1 MRELNRITFDSNIMQ
16 GQACIRG
23 MRIPVSLVVNLLSN
37 GRSEDQIISDYPDL
51 EPEDVRQSLKYAA
64 RMTREAE
71 TGKGEVINPLDGHI
85 AITPGVVSGE
95 PRIAGRRI
103 KVRHIVVWHQRMGMT
118 FDEIADE
125 YQLELADIHAALAY
139 YFIHR
144 EAIDEDIRDYDS
156 FNEALEKA
164 SSYEDKQ
171 RLLTSWEW
179 PDRYGSTQTSTS
191 QEPS

>member
-1 MRELNRITFDSNIMQ
+1 MRNLNRITFDPEVMQ

-37 GRSEDQIISDYPDL
+37 GRSEDQIISDFPDL
-51 EPEDVRQSLKYAA
+51 ELEDIRQSLKYAV
-64 RMTREAE
+64 RLTRESE
-71 TGKGEVINPLDGHI
+71 TDKGEIINPLDGHI

-103 KVRHIVVWHQRMGMT
+103 KVRHIVVWHERMGMT
-118 FDEIADE
+118 LNEIADE
-125 YQLELADIHAALAY
+125 YELELADIHAALAY

-144 EAIDEDIRDYDS
+144 EAIDQDIRDYDS

-164 SSYEDKQ
+164 SSYEEKQ
-171 RLLTSWEW
+171 KLLTSYQW
-179 PDRYGSTQTSTS
+179 PERYGSTQTSMS
-191 QEPS
+191 QGP

>member
-1 MRELNRITFDSNIMQ
+1 MRDLNRITFDPEVMQ

-37 GRSEDQIISDYPDL
+37 GRSEDQIISDFPDL
-51 EPEDVRQSLKYAA
+51 ELEDIRQSLKYAV
-64 RMTREAE
+64 RLTRESE
-71 TGKGEVINPLDGHI
+71 TDKGEIINPLDGHI

-103 KVRHIVVWHQRMGMT
+103 KVRHIVVWHERMGMT
-118 FDEIADE
+118 LDEIADE
-125 YQLELADIHAALAY
+125 YELELADIHAALAY

-144 EAIDEDIRDYDS
+144 EAIDQDIRDYDS

-164 SSYEDKQ
+164 SSYEEKQ
-171 RLLTSWEW
+171 KLLTSWEW
-179 PDRYGSTQTSTS
+179 PDRYGSTRTRTSPGRS
-191 QEPS
+191 

>member
-1 MRELNRITFDSNIMQ
+1 MRDLNRITFDPEVMQ

-37 GRSEDQIISDYPDL
+37 GRSEDQIISDFPDIEL
-51 EPEDVRQSLKYAA
+51 EDIRQSLKYAV
-64 RMTREAE
+64 RLTRESE
-71 TGKGEVINPLDGHI
+71 TDKGEIINPLDGHI

-103 KVRHIVVWHQRMGMT
+103 KVRHIVVWHERMGMT
-118 FDEIADE
+118 LDEIADE
-125 YQLELADIHAALAY
+125 YELELADIHAALAY

-144 EAIDEDIRDYDS
+144 EAIDQDIRDYDS

-164 SSYEDKQ
+164 SSYEEKQ
-171 RLLTSWEW
+171 KLLTSWEW
-179 PDRYGSTQTSTS
+179 PERYGSTQTSMS
-191 QEPS
+191 QGP

>member
-23 MRIPVSLVVNLLSN
+23 MRIPVSLVVNLLAN
-37 GRSEDQIISDYPDL
+37 GKSEDQIIGDFPDL
-51 EPEDVRQSLKYAA
+51 EPEDIRQSLKYAS
-64 RMTREAE
+64 RLTTEAAN
-71 TGKGEVINPLDGHI
+71 GKGEVINPLDGHI
-85 AITPGVVSGE
+85 EITPGVVSGE

-103 KVRHIVVWHQRMGMT
+103 KVRHIVVWHERMGMPL
-118 FDEIADE
+118 DEIADE
-125 YQLELADIHAALAY
+125 YDLELADIHAALAY

-144 EAIDEDIRDYDS
+144 EAIDEDIRDHDS

-171 RLLTSWEW
+171 RLLKSWEW
-179 PDRYGSTQTSTS
+179 PDRYGSTRTSTS
-191 QEPS
+191 QGPS

>member
-1 MRELNRITFDSNIMQ
+1 MRDLNRITFDPEVMQ

-37 GRSEDQIISDYPDL
+37 GRSEDQIISDFPDL
-51 EPEDVRQSLKYAA
+51 ELEDIRQSLKYAV
-64 RMTREAE
+64 RLTRESE
-71 TGKGEVINPLDGHI
+71 TDKGEIINPLDGHI

-103 KVRHIVVWHQRMGMT
+103 KVRHIVVWHERMGMT
-118 FDEIADE
+118 LDEIADE
-125 YQLELADIHAALAY
+125 YELELADMHAALAY

-144 EAIDEDIRDYDS
+144 EAIDQDIRDYDS

-164 SSYEDKQ
+164 SSYEEKQ
-171 RLLTSWEW
+171 KLLTSWEW
-179 PDRYGSTQTSTS
+179 PERYGSTQTSMS
-191 QEPS
+191 QGP

>member
-1 MRELNRITFDSNIMQ
+1 MRELNRITFDANIMQ

-23 MRIPVSLVVNLLSN
+23 MRIPVSLVVNLLAHGKSTN
-37 GRSEDQIISDYPDL
+37 DILAEYPDL
-51 EPEDVRQSLKYAA
+51 EPQDVQQSLKYAA
-64 RMTREAE
+64 RLASDTTDA
-71 TGKGEVINPLDGHI
+71 KGEIIDPLDGRI

-103 KVRHIVVWHQRMGMT
+103 KVRHIVVWHERMGMT
-118 FDEIADE
+118 LHEIADE
-125 YQLELADIHAALAY
+125 YDLELADIHAALAY

-191 QEPS
+191 QGPS